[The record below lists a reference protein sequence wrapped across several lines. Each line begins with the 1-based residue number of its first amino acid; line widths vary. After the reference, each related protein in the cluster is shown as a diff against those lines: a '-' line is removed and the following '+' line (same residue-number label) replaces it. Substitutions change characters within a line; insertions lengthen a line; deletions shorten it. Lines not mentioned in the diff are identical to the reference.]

1 MSHVAPNNTTQA
13 QHPWRASIRTAL
25 VFLPV
30 ALLFLNGALL
40 IVRDELAGAGVGLPE
55 WLTLALNGVIVGTG
69 VAIAV
74 LNRVIL
80 LPGFNDVLTRIGL
93 GPVAK

>member
-1 MSHVAPNNTTQA
+1 MSHVAPQNTTQA
-13 QHPWRASIRTAL
+13 KFPWRASIRTAL

-30 ALLFLNGALL
+30 ALVFLNGALL
-40 IVRDELAGAGVGLPE
+40 IAREELAGAGVALPE
-55 WLTLALNGVIVGTG
+55 WVTLALNGVIVGTG
-69 VAIAV
+69 VVIAI